1 MGLIINS
8 HRPHIPTAKYTP
20 APSHVKPPSQSV
32 LEKKEVDVTPPVSSR
47 HHTQN
52 SGKAAPRD
60 KTPIKKQST
69 AAVAPPSKKSKSPEK
84 VIPKRPASPA
94 KTVEKKRDEKG
105 KRKEDEKK
113 AKKEATKEKKDSSER
128 KAASPSK

>member
-1 MGLIINS
+1 VNT

-69 AAVAPPSKKSKSPEK
+69 AAAVAPSSKKSKSPEK